1 MKNAKLIDKR
11 RKQIIEGAIKVFT
24 AKGFHSATVR
34 EIVEESDLTM
44 GSFYRYLKNDKRF
57 LFKEIFWE

>member
-1 MKNAKLIDKR
+1 MKNAKLIDQR
-11 RKQIIEGAIKVFT
+11 RKQIIEGPIKVFI
-24 AKGFHSATVR
+24 AKDFHSVTVR

-44 GSFYRYLKNDKRF
+44 GSLYCYLKNDKRL